1 MWAYPA
7 KAFSIYLSEDGTAFT
22 EAYATDINVL
32 NATRVPLGYKFA
44 RKAKVVMTQPH
55 PLHSRLHGHSVY
67 GISSMAFTAARLETV
82 VEECSKASKSADAR
96 DKYFLS
102 YIGEADTCPSKQLRS
117 ELPALEAAKSSLSAT
132 TAELVDVL
140 PALATCSAGGAELLQ
155 HTGVSP
161 PLGDKLRSVQTKA
174 TRRSE
179 TGSEAADVVEE
190 QNGVDALSVK
200 LLLEAARGAILLTR
214 SL

>member
-1 MWAYPA
+1 MG
-7 KAFSIYLSEDGTAFT
+7 AFAIFLSEDGTAFT

-44 RKAKVVMTQPH
+44 RKAKVVMSQPH
-55 PLHSRLHGHSVY
+55 PIHARVHGHSVY
-67 GISSMAFTAARLETV
+67 GISTMAFTAARLQTV

-117 ELPALEAAKSSLSAT
+117 ELPAFEAAKSSLAAT
-132 TAELVDVL
+132 TAELVEVL
-140 PALATCSAGGAELLQ
+140 PALATCFAGGAELLQ
-155 HTGVSP
+155 RTVVPQPQGQQ
-161 PLGDKLRSVQTKA
+161 LRSVQTKVA
-174 TRRSE
+174 RRSE
-179 TGSEAADVVEE
+179 TGSEIVDDVEE
-190 QNGVDALSVK
+190 QNGVDAQSVK

-214 SL
+214 GL